1 MPRTPPYPR
10 RLLAAGALLA
20 SAACTDTSP
29 VTPRGPEPVVPP
41 RGAPPLTVQALE
53 CTAAVAE
60 RSVACEAAAPHAG
73 EAAGI
78 IVGGQ
83 NVYVTLSSSN
93 VAYDGGTGQFTMDVT
108 LQNLIE
114 QPMGTADGVALDPAG
129 IRVFFAEG
137 PAVTAGTGS
146 AAVLPEGFAFFLEAG
161 QPFYQYDAIVG
172 QNQVTAAEPWTFI
185 VTPTVTTFTFRVY
198 VSAPVQF
205 PDGYVTLAGLMPGSP
220 AGSLA
225 PGASQPLEPV
235 VKTAVGNVVAGETVT
250 FASLDPGCAAVDPFT
265 GVVTGVQAA
274 TCTIT
279 ATAGARAGSVTF
291 EVSGTTRTW
300 SGAQSTDWS
309 IPGNW
314 ALGRVPVPLDSVWI
328 PAAPANQPALA
339 ADVQVAGVGVED
351 GAVLSLGAFSLTA
364 DADVATGYTAGSGI
378 LAAGGELRLAGAG
391 TVAGRVPALRVTGDY
406 ALGGDLHVVAAER
419 VDAGRLLLSTYLM
432 QILSQ

>member
-1 MPRTPPYPR
+1 MPRTPRYPR
-10 RLLAAGALLA
+10 RLLAAAALLA

-29 VTPRGPEPVVPP
+29 LQPRGPEPTSPP

-60 RSVACEAAAPHAG
+60 RAVTCEPAAPDAG

-93 VAYDGGTGQFTMDVT
+93 VAYDDGTGQFTMDVT

-114 QPMGTADGVALDPAG
+114 QAMGTADGVALDPAG
-129 IRVFFAEG
+129 IRIFFAEG
-137 PAVTAGTGS
+137 PAVTAGAGTAS
-146 AAVLPEGFAFFLEAG
+146 VVPDGFAFFLEAG

-198 VSAPVQF
+198 VAAPVQF
-205 PDGYVTLAGLMPGSP
+205 PDGYVTLSGLMPGSP

-225 PGASQPLEPV
+225 PGETEPLTPV

-250 FASLDPGCAAVDPFT
+250 FASLDPDCAIVDPST

-291 EVSGTTRTW
+291 DVTGTTRTW
-300 SGAQSTDWS
+300 SGAVSTDWS

-314 ALGRVPVPLDSVWI
+314 VLGRVPVALDSVWI
-328 PAAPANQPALA
+328 PVAAPNQPALA
-339 ADVQVAGVGVED
+339 GGVQVAGVGVED
-351 GAVLSLGAFSLTA
+351 GAALSLGAFDLTA
-364 DADVATGYTAGSGI
+364 DADVATGYTPGSGI

-391 TVAGRVPALRVTGDY
+391 TVAGRVPALRVTGEY
-406 ALGGDLHVVAAER
+406 VLGGDLHVVAPER
-419 VDAGRLLLSTYLM
+419 IAAGHLLLSTYLM
-432 QILSQ
+432 RILSQ